1 MSDNYSL
8 TITNKK
14 IWTFYNENPHMSFE
28 TMNILFHNIL
38 ENLVEDMSKTMN
50 SSVSSQILSTMND
63 QGSQLS
69 ELKSSLTNMQNTVS
83 QLNNDITNNILV
95 KFMDIKKEYV
105 DDMKTIIYMNNSEN
119 NDKLTNYVEKQN
131 EELLNKTGSLIHEII
146 PKNQDAYSNVITDSL
161 NSFKTELNQD
171 TRELM
176 KSINNDS
183 IKEFINNFDVKCTG
197 LFQNVHTPIYS
208 YISSSEERIQNTISA
223 VKDSNNASKLKTEI
237 IMDELAEY
245 LRKFKGSSD
254 KGNMGESELESVLT
268 KMFPVGDIINTSNT
282 KASGDFV
289 LKRDNKPSIMV
300 ETKAYSRN
308 VNPDE
313 ISKYIRDSEEMHM
326 HSIFLSQHTGI
337 TCKPNYHIEI
347 HKGSILVYV
356 HNVEY
361 SPEKIQVAI
370 DIIDNLDSK
379 LDVIYS
385 ENEENIITT
394 EVLDDINREFQS
406 FITQRDAIVSMTK
419 EHHKKML
426 TQLENLNFVCLDKY
440 LSTKYASARKTGIVC
455 DICNVFNAPNK
466 KSLSAHQ
473 RGCRKTNAFLSVD
486 TR

>member
-1 MSDNYSL
+1 MTDNYSL
-8 TITNKK
+8 TLSNKK
-14 IWTFYNENPHMSFE
+14 IWNFYNENPHMSFE
-28 TMNILFHNIL
+28 TMNILFHDIL

-208 YISSSEERIQNTISA
+208 YISSSE
-223 VKDSNNASKLKTEI
+223 
-237 IMDELAEY
+237 
-245 LRKFKGSSD
+245 
-254 KGNMGESELESVLT
+254 
-268 KMFPVGDIINTSNT
+268 
-282 KASGDFV
+282 
-289 LKRDNKPSIMV
+289 
-300 ETKAYSRN
+300 
-308 VNPDE
+308 
-313 ISKYIRDSEEMHM
+313 
-326 HSIFLSQHTGI
+326 
-337 TCKPNYHIEI
+337 
-347 HKGSILVYV
+347 
-356 HNVEY
+356 
-361 SPEKIQVAI
+361 
-370 DIIDNLDSK
+370 
-379 LDVIYS
+379 
-385 ENEENIITT
+385 
-394 EVLDDINREFQS
+394 
-406 FITQRDAIVSMTK
+406 
-419 EHHKKML
+419 
-426 TQLENLNFVCLDKY
+426 
-440 LSTKYASARKTGIVC
+440 
-455 DICNVFNAPNK
+455 
-466 KSLSAHQ
+466 
-473 RGCRKTNAFLSVD
+473 
-486 TR
+486 